1 MGIELIIKEN
11 HVYILVYIYILYIY
25 IYIHIIY
32 DIYLYIYIFLKK
44 NYMQNNDE
52 PKHPKGGDQEN
63 PKMSK

>member
-11 HVYILVYIYILYIY
+11 HVYILVYIYIVY
-25 IYIHIIY
+25 IYIHTYYIR
-32 DIYLYIYIFLKK
+32 YLSIYIYIFLKK